1 MLLNFYTPTVEYKE
15 NFFLKGAPSKT
26 KTKQK
31 GTNPATGER
40 SWALVVPRDADSHFS
55 FPNLPRVLCFLPLL

>member
-26 KTKQK
+26 KAKRNK
-31 GTNPATGER
+31 SCHGGEELG
-40 SWALVVPRDADSHFS
+40 SCCS
-55 FPNLPRVLCFLPLL
+55 